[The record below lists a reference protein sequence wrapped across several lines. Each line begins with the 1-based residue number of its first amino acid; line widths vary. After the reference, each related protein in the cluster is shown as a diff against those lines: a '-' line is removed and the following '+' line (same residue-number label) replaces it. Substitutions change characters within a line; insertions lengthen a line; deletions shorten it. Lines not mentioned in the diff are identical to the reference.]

1 MLIYIKSFIS
11 NNKTKCIAVFLTCK
25 WYCLKAGS
33 YSTVNLAEILIQ
45 YIYMIK

>member
-11 NNKTKCIAVFLTCK
+11 NNKTKSIGVFLACK

-33 YSTVNLAEILIQ
+33 YSTTNLDEILTE
-45 YIYMIK
+45 YIYKIK